1 MKSSKGFMRLF
12 VIITFFLALVI
23 LGFSTACKQK
33 EETPASD
40 VKEKSA
46 GTDVNTKPA
55 QKTGNPEE
63 QAADLT
69 QKAQPADQDQ
79 GQSSQEKNEREITEP
94 DASNGK
100 SIKNEA
106 EGAANPPAEPVLLAR
121 VNDAEIYSTDLE
133 GKPLDAVINQEILY
147 QAGLK
152 QGLDVKLKD
161 EIEHMKK
168 RIITNEVENEILAD
182 VPNKRDYTDKE
193 LEDYYN
199 EHLKDYQ
206 FLTFSEISVND
217 GKLAEE
223 IHKKAIA
230 GESFDDIASDLSKSG
245 VKVGT
250 KNIGFTRKYGNLFD
264 SYEVGSVSEAFP
276 EGDSFKVL
284 KILQV
289 KTIPLNLVKRNII
302 LAVNNQKKVEALRS
316 KIDQLK
322 KENGI
327 EVTIFSNGG
336 TK

>member
-1 MKSSKGFMRLF
+1 MKSSKGFMPLF

-40 VKEKSA
+40 VKEQSA

-79 GQSSQEKNEREITEP
+79 EQGSQEKNEREITEP
-94 DASNGK
+94 NASNGK

-121 VNDAEIYSTDLE
+121 VNDAQIYSTDLE
-133 GKPLDAVINQEILY
+133 GKPLDTVINQEIFY

-161 EIEHMKK
+161 KIEDVKK
-168 RIITNEVENEILAD
+168 RMIINELEQDILAD
-182 VPNKRDYTDKE
+182 MPNMKQYTDKE

-199 EHLKDYQ
+199 QNIRNYEFLK
-206 FLTFSEISVND
+206 FKEISVND
-217 GKLAEE
+217 GTVAEE
-223 IHKKAIA
+223 IHKKALA
-230 GESFDDIASDLSKSG
+230 GESFDDIASGLSKSG
-245 VKVGT
+245 VKVDT
-250 KNIGFTRKYGNLFD
+250 KDIGFTRKYGNLFD
-264 SYEVGSVSEAFP
+264 SCEVGRVSEP
-276 EGDSFKVL
+276 LHEGDSFNVL
-284 KILQV
+284 KIVEV
-289 KTIPLNLVKRNII
+289 KTVPLNLVKRNVI
-302 LAVNNQKKVEALRS
+302 LAVNNQKREEALRS

-322 KENGI
+322 KENNI